1 LRRNTDES
9 MTAAARAA
17 HKHRPPA
24 GKVSVGFLLN
34 PSEAHELLDLPA
46 RWTLRTGVSPQAL
59 KFLRR
64 HTGSAAIVSEGLQFP
79 TGSFWVIAYQAAT
92 LQHRVFMPL
101 VGTSVR
107 RLIEDARRQGLTLFL
122 EAPDGSG
129 LAARIEV
136 AAEQADAFAASHLDI
151 EQCPEL
157 LDCVSAAASVLKRS
171 DGLRPPDGAAYP
183 RDVCL
188 AFILPPE
195 LVAEERP

>member
-1 LRRNTDES
+1 
-9 MTAAARAA
+9 MTAAARAP
-17 HKHRPPA
+17 HTHRPPA
-24 GKVSVGFLLN
+24 GRVSVGFLLN

-46 RWTLRTGVSPQAL
+46 RWTLRTAVSSQAL
-59 KFLRR
+59 KFFRR
-64 HTGSAAIVSEGLQFP
+64 HTGSAAVVSEGLQFP
-79 TGSFWVIAYQAAT
+79 TGSFWVIAYQADT

-107 RLIEDARRQGLTLFL
+107 HLIEDARQQGLTLFL

-129 LAARIEV
+129 LAAQIEV
-136 AAEQADAFAASHLDI
+136 AAEQADAFAASHLDV
-151 EQCPEL
+151 EQCTTL
-157 LDCVSAAASVLKRS
+157 LDCVGSAASVLNRS

-195 LVAEERP
+195 LVFEDGP